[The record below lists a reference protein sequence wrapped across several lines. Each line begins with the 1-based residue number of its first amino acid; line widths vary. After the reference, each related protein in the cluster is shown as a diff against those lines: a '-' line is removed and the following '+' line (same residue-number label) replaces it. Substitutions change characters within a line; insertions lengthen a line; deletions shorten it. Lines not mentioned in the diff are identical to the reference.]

1 MTPRLFESFCTYLGT
16 FQKLKE
22 RLREN
27 ERSRKEEHLYIT
39 ESDREHLRSLVK
51 EAEEQ
56 KEFKD
61 LVMNTELDLSQYNG
75 WLNWE
80 DSIKNFFRNS
90 GCYINLFIDKNLNDK
105 DLFESYCNQFQKQDY
120 QTKLLA
126 LMEFVEFAEDSMDFG
141 SFQIQR
147 FSTNELKTILK
158 NEINEIFYP
167 YAFVETSKL
176 DTLSNYW
183 FISFSAPKSQLLP
196 GKRIFAHSIQNPVE
210 RKYSEYTKPIEDI
223 LKCLFLYEW
232 KHTPDGWIGSSPGF
246 IFEVPLFL
254 YVGESLIVPPSNVPD
269 LSVLETTDVED
280 TLTHEP
286 VEVPAIRFSLNT
298 SETIQFKKFIQKTK
312 DILDNLKIN
321 ENNWKFLE
329 IAQNYFIKATF
340 STGLEQLLWH
350 ITVIEALLGEKGK
363 GVTKK
368 LKTRL
373 ALILGRNENER
384 KDIIKN
390 FEELYNMRCD
400 LVHGN
405 PFDEKVCVSHIYD
418 IRNLARQT
426 LVWFLHYLSYIQAR
440 IQDIGNPQNIPT
452 REDILTLIDMER
464 GRMARLGWL
473 IETLP
478 AEFPYSREWLE

>member
-1 MTPRLFESFCTYLGT
+1 MTTRLFESFCIYLGT
-16 FQKLKE
+16 FQTLKE
-22 RLREN
+22 RVREN

-39 ESDREHLRSLVK
+39 ESDREHLRSFVK

-61 LVMNTELDLSQYNG
+61 LVMNTALDLSQYNG

-90 GCYINLFIDKNLNDK
+90 GCYINLFIGKNLNDK

-120 QTKLLA
+120 QIKLLA

-147 FSTNELKTILK
+147 FSTSELKTILK

-167 YAFVETSKL
+167 DAFVDTSKL

-183 FISFSAPKSQLLP
+183 FISFRAQKSQLLP
-196 GKRIFAHSIQNPVE
+196 GKRIYSWSVKKPIE
-210 RKYSEYTKPIEDI
+210 EKYSGYTKPIEDI

-232 KHTPDGWIGSSPGF
+232 ENTPYGF

-254 YVGESLIVPPSNVPD
+254 YAGESLIVSPSNVPD
-269 LSVLETTDVED
+269 LSVLETTNVGA
-280 TLTHEP
+280 LPHELVAVP
-286 VEVPAIRFSLNT
+286 VILFRLKT
-298 SETIQFKKFIQKTK
+298 SETIQFKKFTQKTK

-340 STGLEQLLWH
+340 PTGLEQLLWH
-350 ITVIEALLGEKGK
+350 FVVIEALLGDVKPNL
-363 GVTKK
+363 TS
-368 LKTRL
+368 RL
-373 ALILGRNENER
+373 ASRLASILGRNENER
-384 KDIIKN
+384 KYIKKN
-390 FEELYNMRCD
+390 FKELYKIRCN

-405 PFDEKVCVSHIYD
+405 PFDERVCVSHIYD
-418 IRNLARQT
+418 IRNLARRS
-426 LVWFLHYLSYIQAR
+426 LVWFLYYLSYIHAR
-440 IQDIGNPQNIPT
+440 IPDIRNPQNIPT

-464 GRMARLGWL
+464 GRMARLDRL

-478 AEFPYSREWLE
+478 AEFPYIREWLE

>member
-1 MTPRLFESFCTYLGT
+1 MTTRLFESFCIYLGT
-16 FQKLKE
+16 FQNLKE

-27 ERSRKEEHLYIT
+27 
-39 ESDREHLRSLVK
+39 DWEHLRSFVK

-90 GCYINLFIDKNLNDK
+90 GCYINLFIGKNLNDK

-120 QTKLLA
+120 QIKLLA
-126 LMEFVEFAEDSMDFG
+126 LMEFVEFAEDSMDFD

-147 FSTNELKTILK
+147 FSTSELKTILK

-167 YAFVETSKL
+167 DAFVDTSKL
-176 DTLSNYW
+176 DILSNYW
-183 FISFSAPKSQLLP
+183 FISFRAPKRQLLP
-196 GKRIFAHSIQNPVE
+196 GKRIYSWSFKKPIE
-210 RKYSEYTKPIEDI
+210 EKYSEYTKPIEDI

-232 KHTPDGWIGSSPGF
+232 KYTPYGF

-254 YVGESLIVPPSNVPD
+254 YVGESLIVSPSNVPD

-286 VEVPAIRFSLNT
+286 VEVPAIQFSLNT

-350 ITVIEALLGEKGK
+350 FVVIEALLGDDKPNL
-363 GVTKK
+363 TS
-368 LKTRL
+368 RL
-373 ALILGRNENER
+373 ASRLASILGRNENER
-384 KDIIKN
+384 KYIKKN
-390 FEELYNMRCD
+390 FKELYKIRCN

-418 IRNLARQT
+418 IRNLARRS
-426 LVWFLHYLSYIQAR
+426 LVWFLYYLSYIHAR
-440 IQDIGNPQNIPT
+440 IPDIRNPQNIPT

-464 GRMARLGWL
+464 GRMARLDRL

-478 AEFPYSREWLE
+478 AEFPYIREWLE